1 MPGVFPDYPAP
12 VVRIDDGYR
21 EMIMMRWG
29 MPPPPKFGGPPVTNI
44 RNTSSP
50 HWRGWLKPENRCLV
64 PANSFSEYAPETNP
78 ETKKKDVVW
87 FALNDD
93 RPTPAEHDLIREPM
107 EAGIYAHFRS
117 IAESTTM
124 PIVLHDIPS
133 RTVRELSDDN
143 VARLAESQKFI
154 GIKDAT
160 GDVTR
165 PPGLKPLAR
174 PEFRLLSGDD
184 ASAAA
189 FLFYGGDGCISVTSN
204 VAPALCNQIYLT
216 AKGGSPQAT
225 RRTAIELTEL
235 TTVLSLDSIPAALKY
250 ALSLGLI
257 LPDVRLPI
265 AELFDSSKARTAI
278 AIATIC
284 LEDSELSLY
293 G

>member
-1 MPGVFPDYPAP
+1 MQ
-12 VVRIDDGYR
+12 
-21 EMIMMRWG
+21 
-29 MPPPPKFGGPPVTNI
+29 
-44 RNTSSP
+44 
-50 HWRGWLKPENRCLV
+50 
-64 PANSFSEYAPETNP
+64 
-78 ETKKKDVVW
+78 
-87 FALNDD
+87 
-93 RPTPAEHDLIREPM
+93 
-107 EAGIYAHFRS
+107 AGIYAHFRA
-117 IAESTTM
+117 IAEATAL
-124 PIVLHDIPS
+124 PIILHDVPS
-133 RTVRELSDDN
+133 RTVRELSDDT
-143 VARLAESQKFI
+143 VVRLVESQQFI

-165 PPGLKPLAR
+165 PPRLKPLAR

-250 ALSLGLI
+250 ALSLLSLI

-265 AELFDSSKARTAI
+265 VELSDSSKARTAI
-278 AIATIC
+278 AIAKIC

-293 G
+293 R